1 MITATEE
8 GATAR
13 PLAPSTLDTVALV
26 VNEAAGAASLLDAQT
41 VVQRVAEALP
51 ETTITTV
58 VAAPDALEAE
68 FDAMFVAAHRAVI
81 VLGGDGTAR
90 AAAKRAMATG
100 IPIALL
106 PGGTMNVLSKLVFGH
121 ADLEQAIE
129 DLRTARITALDAGM
143 AGNEPF
149 FLSAAFGFAGPLAKL
164 RETLRP
170 PRRARSIA
178 SATLA
183 CARGLGPSLR
193 GGVGW
198 RAPGERWQRANTLVV
213 ALGSLDR
220 ILSPEE
226 QEIETDA
233 RLQAAALRL
242 RSGWD
247 IARLGSDA
255 VRLRDWRRLNQI
267 KVRLEQ
273 RFELDI
279 PSKRPLAVLDGEP
292 MRLSRLTEITVAPRA
307 LPVLAPRHRAG

>member
-1 MITATEE
+1 MSIAAEE
-8 GATAR
+8 GAG
-13 PLAPSTLDTVALV
+13 APPPASSELKAVALV
-26 VNEAAGAASLLDAQT
+26 VNEAAGAASLLDAKS
-41 VVQRVAEALP
+41 VVRRVAEVLP

-68 FDAMFVAAHRAVI
+68 FDAMFVPAHHAVI

-106 PGGTMNVLSKLVFGH
+106 PGGTMNVLAKLIFGH
-121 ADLEQAIE
+121 ADLAQAIE
-129 DLRTARITALDAGM
+129 DLRTAGITALDAGM
-143 AGNEPF
+143 AATEPF

-170 PRRARSIA
+170 PRRAQSIA
-178 SATLA
+178 SAAAA

-193 GGVGW
+193 GGVRW
-198 RAPGERWQRANTLVV
+198 RAPGERWRRANTLVV

-220 ILSPEE
+220 VLAPEE
-226 QEIETDA
+226 HEIETGA
-233 RLQAAALRL
+233 QLQAAALRL

-267 KVRLEQ
+267 NVRSER
-273 RFELDI
+273 RFEIDI
-279 PSKRPLAVLDGEP
+279 PSKRPLGVLDGEP
-292 MRLSRLTEITVAPRA
+292 MRLSGLTEITVAPRA
-307 LPVLAPRHRAG
+307 LPVLAPATA